1 MRCVTYNLNGLDDTD
16 VDVRT
21 EHAILSLLV
30 GEPLQDV
37 LMGLRAPDP
46 APDVIC
52 LQEVTARTYF
62 AHIRPHLV
70 GAGYTL
76 FPAEPRA
83 REHFEVIAS
92 RLPVAHTHVETLI
105 GSLFGRERVAVQ
117 LANGLWVITAHMDSL
132 KDGKHARQRQLREL
146 FQDLVASPPSVFLGD
161 TNLRDSEVPDILPDG
176 IVDAWEAAG
185 SPAWAKNTW
194 AGKMRFDRAYVSG
207 MTVTSVKVTGRKPM
221 DATGTRA
228 SDHAALWVTLN

>member
-1 MRCVTYNLNGLDDTD
+1 MRCVTYNLNGLDDTH

-37 LMGLRAPDP
+37 LMGLRTPDP

-62 AHIRPHLV
+62 AHIRPHLL
-70 GAGYTL
+70 GAGYSI
-76 FPAEPRA
+76 FPAEPRE

-92 RLPVAHTHVETLI
+92 RLPVAETHVEPLV
-105 GSLFGRERVAVQ
+105 GSLFGRERMCVK
-117 LANGLWVITAHMDSL
+117 LNNGLSIYTAHMDSL
-132 KDGKHARQRQLREL
+132 KDGKRARQRQLSEL
-146 FQDLVASPPSVFLGD
+146 FQDLSATSPSVFLGD
-161 TNLRDSEVPDILPDG
+161 TNLRDSEVPNTLPDS

-185 SPAWAKNTW
+185 HPAWAKNTW
-194 AGKMRFDRAYVSG
+194 ASKMRFDRAYVSG
-207 MTVTSVKVTGRKPM
+207 MTVTGVEVTGRKPM
-221 DATGTRA
+221 DATGTPP
-228 SDHAALWVTLN
+228 SDHAALWVTLD

>member
-21 EHAILSLLV
+21 EYAILSLLV

-37 LMGLRAPDP
+37 LLGLRDPDP

-52 LQEVTARTYF
+52 LQEVTARTF
-62 AHIRPHLV
+62 HAHVRPHLV

-76 FPAEPRA
+76 FPAEPRE

-92 RLPVAHTHVETLI
+92 RIPMREQRVDPLI
-105 GSLFGRERVAVQ
+105 GSLFGREFVAVQ
-117 LANGLWVITAHMDSL
+117 LDSGVWVHTAHMDSL
-132 KDGKHARQRQLREL
+132 KDGKHARQRQLREI
-146 FQDLVASPPSVFLGD
+146 FYDLNQRSPSLFLGD
-161 TNLRDSEVPDILPDG
+161 TNLRDSEVPDVLPNG

-194 AGKMRFDRAYVSG
+194 AGKMRFDRAYASG
-207 MTVTSVKVTGRKPM
+207 LTVQSVKVTGRDRK
-221 DATGTRA
+221 
-228 SDHAALWVTLN
+228 SVV